1 MENIAE
7 EINCNDCAYCRECNE
22 FTNTGTTPSN
32 KKHYL
37 YLEKVEEKGSEDD
50 MEKDIGYNISMLNF
64 KEPNTEDAFNECN
77 NNLFNFEDYF
87 TV

>member
-1 MENIAE
+1 MKNIAD
-7 EINCNDCAYCRECNE
+7 EINYTDCMNREYND
-22 FTNTGTTPSN
+22 FTNTGTTPKN
-32 KKHYL
+32 KKE
-37 YLEKVEEKGSEDD
+37 EKVEEKALEDYI
-50 MEKDIGYNISMLNF
+50 EKDIGYNIGMLNF